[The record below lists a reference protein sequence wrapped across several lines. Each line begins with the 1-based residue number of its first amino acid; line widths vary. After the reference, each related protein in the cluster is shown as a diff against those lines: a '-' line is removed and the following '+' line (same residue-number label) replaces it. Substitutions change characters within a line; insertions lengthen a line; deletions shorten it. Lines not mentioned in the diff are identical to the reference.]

1 MRLHQTK
8 KFLHL
13 KGKHQQ
19 NKKKRH
25 PMGWENI
32 FADISDKGFYIEL
45 KNTQHQENIQLKNWQ
60 RT

>member
-1 MRLHQTK
+1 
-8 KFLHL
+8 
-13 KGKHQQ
+13 
-19 NKKKRH
+19 
-25 PMGWENI
+25 MGWENI